1 MKEFKKS
8 LKLILDNSSSPEDIA
23 IQLKK
28 LDKYLLNNEK
38 RLEIR
43 KLSRNLKTRP
53 VRINT
58 VIKLSKL
65 EKEHLI
71 SLFSKTKKLYILKS
85 ILDLTPEEQLNTLN
99 KTPKNKISYKYV
111 TDYVLRI
118 KSSRKVD
125 EFDDFRD
132 EINQLKDITKIIWNV
147 LAKDMEKYWQNQFD
161 EQDVKFVKK
170 FHDKHSRIKDKD
182 WVEMIELLSVLIDF
196 KLINENKKYKPL
208 IKAIDV

>member
-99 KTPKNKISYKYV
+99 KTPKSKISYKYV

-196 KLINENKKYKPL
+196 NYINENKKYKPL

>member
-99 KTPKNKISYKYV
+99 ETPKNKISYKYV
-111 TDYVLRI
+111 TDYVRRI